1 MPRGGPQF
9 QISKELGPYLAY
21 YRFINKLEIRQMA
34 KLIGLSH
41 ATYHELEKYKRPY
54 IGQNTAEK
62 VKDFIVGHYTITR
75 RRKYQL

>member
-9 QISKELGPYLAY
+9 KISPELAHYLAY
-21 YRFINKLEIRQMA
+21 YRFIHKLEIRQMA

-41 ATYHELEKYKRPY
+41 ATYHELEKYKRPHV
-54 IGQNTAEK
+54 GQNTAEK
-62 VKDFIVGHYTITR
+62 VKDFFVGRYTITR